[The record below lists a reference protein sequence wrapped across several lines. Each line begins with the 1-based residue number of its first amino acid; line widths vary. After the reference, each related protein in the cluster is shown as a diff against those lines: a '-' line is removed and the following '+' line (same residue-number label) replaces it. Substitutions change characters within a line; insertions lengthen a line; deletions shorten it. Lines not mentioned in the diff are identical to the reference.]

1 MTTLLVL
8 GSKPDPIIPA
18 AEEFDGV
25 ACANGSGHS
34 AHRHGLPTPRFTVM
48 SAILTSGGRPANRLA
63 LEAMRGLRT
72 GTLYLYPRPRLGGS
86 LGRRLHGH
94 LTRYRIMPWYVRRR
108 LKALDYRYED
118 FRGPGLRYYLDL
130 LRTVC
135 NADPE
140 IMRVVESKR
149 PSTGIIALALGLGEY
164 RYARCILAGFS
175 FEITHAYAH
184 NPRIAE
190 RGTASRHADTD
201 IAVLSHLARRT
212 GAIFTTEPAVHE
224 RAAVPLLRE
233 RALSPA

>member
-18 AEEFDGV
+18 AAEFDGV

-34 AHRHGLPTPRFTVM
+34 AHRYGLPTPRYTVM

-63 LEAMRGLRT
+63 LEAMRGMQT

-86 LGRRLHGH
+86 LRRRLHVQ
-94 LTRYRIMPWYVRRR
+94 LTRYRFMPWYVRRR
-108 LKALDYRYED
+108 LGALCYRYED
-118 FRGPGLRYYLDL
+118 FRAPGLRYYLDL

-140 IMRVVESKR
+140 VMRIVERKR

-190 RGTASRHADTD
+190 RGAASKHAETD
-201 IAVLSHLARRT
+201 IAVLSYLVRQT

-224 RAAVPLLRE
+224 LAGVPLLH
-233 RALSPA
+233 AAAAQPA